1 MRSIYAKMLV
11 WFLLTLLV
19 CLAGFVGTSIYLA
32 RVVPGPESMMGKL
45 HTVLHREAQAVFQA
59 QGPAALAAHLA
70 RLNTVTGT
78 AYYLVDERGR
88 DLATGTDRGEWLA
101 QARQRPARLFFLR
114 GGPRGGGSAVIATAS
129 HAGTRLLFALGPPPG
144 GEMSGFLP
152 YYLWILGAVALLVYL
167 LASRFIRPLNA
178 LVATVERFGRGD
190 LGARLGWTRHDEFGE
205 LGAAFDQMAQ
215 RIDTL
220 MTAERR
226 LLQDV
231 SHELRSPLARLNF
244 AVGLGRAS
252 NADPKIAMDRIQR
265 EADRLARLVDELLEV
280 TRAEGDPATR
290 KFEEV
295 RLDLF
300 VQELA
305 DECRV
310 EAQARGCE
318 LKLDLERVPVLH
330 ADRELLRR
338 AVENVL
344 RNGIRHAPDGSA
356 IDVRVASLPGGVK
369 AEATIRDRGP
379 GVPAAMLGEIFRP
392 FVRVGEDRSRDS
404 GGVGLGLSI
413 AQRAVALHEGRIWAE
428 NAAPGL
434 MVHVELP
441 VLGRNG
447 LGSGGKE
454 STGGVV

>member
-11 WFLLTLLV
+11 WFLLTLVV
-19 CLAGFVGTSIYLA
+19 CLVGFVGTSIYLA
-32 RVVPGPESMMGKL
+32 REVPGPASMMGRL
-45 HTVLHREAQAVFQA
+45 HVLIHEGAQAVYREKGA
-59 QGPAALAAHLA
+59 AALAGHMERIRAA
-70 RLNTVTGT
+70 MSNE
-78 AYYLVDERGR
+78 YYLVDESGR
-88 DLATGTDRGEWLA
+88 DLATGVDRGEVLA
-101 QARQRPARLFFLR
+101 RAKSRPGRPFLR
-114 GGPRGGGSAVIATAS
+114 GGAPGEALIATEALQ
-129 HAGTRLLFALGPPPG
+129 GTRLLFTLGPPPG
-144 GEMSGFLP
+144 GEMASFLP

-190 LGARLGWTRHDEFGE
+190 LGARLDWTRHDEFGE
-205 LGAAFDQMAQ
+205 LGTAFDRMAG

-220 MTAERR
+220 LTAERR

-244 AVGLGRAS
+244 AVGLGRAD
-252 NADPKIAMDRIQR
+252 NGNPQVALDRVQR
-265 EADRLARLVDELLEV
+265 EADRLARLVDELVEV

-290 KFEEV
+290 QFERV

-300 VQELA
+300 VRELA
-305 DECRV
+305 EECRV

-318 LKLDLERVPVLH
+318 LKLDLESAPVLQ

-344 RNGIRHAPDGSA
+344 RNAIRHAPDGSTIEVQVSRA
-356 IDVRVASLPGGVK
+356 ADGST
-369 AEATIRDRGP
+369 AEATIRDNGP
-379 GVPAAMLGEIFRP
+379 GVPAGMLGEIFRP

-413 AQRAVALHEGRIWAE
+413 AQRAVALHKGRIWAE
-428 NAAPGL
+428 NAEPGL
-434 MVHVELP
+434 KVHVELP
-441 VLGRNG
+441 VAEGPSWAG
-447 LGSGGKE
+447 PAI
-454 STGGVV
+454 